1 MWLERHKYTIGF
13 MLEAKST
20 GPLGELDIKNRE
32 EPRKTCAVRTWF
44 MIGGST
50 Y

>member
-1 MWLERHKYTIGF
+1 M
-13 MLEAKST
+13 EAKST
-20 GPLGELDIKNRE
+20 GPLGELDIKSRE

-50 Y
+50 YSVEEHGG

>member
-1 MWLERHKYTIGF
+1 MY
-13 MLEAKST
+13 LEAKST
-20 GPLGELDIKNRE
+20 GPLGELDVKSRE